1 MALTETELK
10 KEKSY
15 LRETSK
21 EISNKIDILG
31 KEINVKESEIKEF
44 KKVLWEDKGS
54 IDKVEMQTSLMSSEM
69 EKNWKFRR
77 RSL

>member
-69 EKNWKFRR
+69 EKNWKFPATA
-77 RSL
+77 